1 MNSIAKDEV
10 ENSKTTKERNSLS
23 MIICMKKVKCCTNS
37 LDECDLR
44 DPVREPADD
53 VDGDDGQH
61 ELRHLAV
68 GLPLAL

>member
-10 ENSKTTKERNSLS
+10 KLQNNQRTQQPLNDWLY
-23 MIICMKKVKCCTNS
+23 VKCCSNS

>member
-1 MNSIAKDEV
+1 M
-10 ENSKTTKERNSLS
+10 
-23 MIICMKKVKCCTNS
+23 NS

-68 GLPLAL
+68 GLPLALRPLLTPRPHRPQLDDD

>member
-10 ENSKTTKERNSLS
+10 KLQNNQRTQQPLNDWLY
-23 MIICMKKVKCCTNS
+23 VKRCSNS

>member
-10 ENSKTTKERNSLS
+10 ENSKTTNERNSLS
-23 MIICMKKVKCCTNS
+23 MIGCICTNS

-44 DPVREPADD
+44 DPVGEPADD
-53 VDGDDGQH
+53 VDGDDGQY
-61 ELRHLAV
+61 ELRDLPV